1 LSTDKEKPMYIT
13 PHPINAE
20 QFLLNRSA
28 ETDRILRHNRW
39 RPTRTRT
46 RLRRSFG
53 RRSPEA

>member
-1 LSTDKEKPMYIT
+1 MYIT